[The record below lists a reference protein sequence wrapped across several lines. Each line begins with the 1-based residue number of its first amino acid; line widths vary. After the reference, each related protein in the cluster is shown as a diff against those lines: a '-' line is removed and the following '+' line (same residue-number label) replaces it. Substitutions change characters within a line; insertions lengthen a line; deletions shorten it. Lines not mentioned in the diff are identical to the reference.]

1 MYAEEVMTRE
11 EFRKARREQTLQE
24 QRSRQR
30 KIFIFCITLAA
41 VFVLGVGFGT
51 LLARAEEPGTESVHK
66 YYTNICIQKG
76 DTLWDIAQEYMDHEH
91 YKNRGEY
98 IREVMRINHMATDRL
113 TAGEKL
119 IVPYYAEKAGQH

>member
-1 MYAEEVMTRE
+1 MYAEEAMTRE

-30 KIFIFCITLAA
+30 KIFIFCITLAT
-41 VFVLGVGFGT
+41 VFVLGVGFGS
-51 LLARAEEPGTESVHK
+51 LLARAEEPETESVQK

-76 DTLWDIAQEYMDHEH
+76 DTLWDIALEYMDHEH

-98 IREVMRINHMATDRL
+98 IREVMRINHMTTDRL

-119 IVPYYAEKAGQH
+119 IVPYYAEQAGQH